1 MVAAAMSWRR
11 GDYVR
16 AAACIAAIIYVVAM
30 YLAGEPWTHGNR
42 VESEVAG
49 LLELEP
55 ARIVRIDVIAND
67 HMHTFERGA
76 DGWRTP
82 DGDDHGPVGPPIE
95 TALGLL
101 HRAAPIRML
110 APEQTA
116 GVSPAAY
123 GFAPPALTIR
133 LATDAAGETFNA
145 TFGNAVND
153 GRARYLRLHQR
164 AEIWIVSGFVYDAWQ
179 TLMH

>member
-1 MVAAAMSWRR
+1 MSWRR
-11 GDYVR
+11 GDYAR
-16 AAACIAAIIYVVAM
+16 AAACVAAIIYVVAM
-30 YLAGEPWTHGNR
+30 YLAGAPPTHGNR
-42 VESEVAG
+42 VESDVAG

-55 ARIVRIDVIAND
+55 DRIVRIDVIAGD
-67 HMHTFERGA
+67 HTHTFERQA
-76 DGWRTP
+76 DGWQAHG
-82 DGDDHGPVGPPIE
+82 DDDHGPVGPLIE

-101 HRAAPIRML
+101 HRAAPIRLL

-116 GVSPAAY
+116 GVPPAAY
-123 GFAPPALTIR
+123 GLAPPSLTIR